1 MKNFRG
7 VRPKAGTRG
16 SGEGWRVGDLFKVS
30 DQHSKRSLRALR
42 EAGTLQRFPHASI
55 GEQASRMR
63 HATCLP
69 APRKQAH
76 ERSARAF
83 IPQLLSV

>member
-16 SGEGWRVGDLFKVS
+16 SGEGWRVGDLFKVA

-42 EAGTLQRFPHASI
+42 EAGTLQRFPRFNWRA
-55 GEQASRMR
+55 GKPDASRDLPSGTESRLMNAAR
-63 HATCLP
+63 VYAT
-69 APRKQAH
+69 AA
-76 ERSARAF
+76 
-83 IPQLLSV
+83 